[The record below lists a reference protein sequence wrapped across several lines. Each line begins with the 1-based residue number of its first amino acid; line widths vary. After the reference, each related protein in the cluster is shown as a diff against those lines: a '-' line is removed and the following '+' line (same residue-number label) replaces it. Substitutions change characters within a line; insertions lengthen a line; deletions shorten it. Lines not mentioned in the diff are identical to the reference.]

1 MTRSSGNELKVG
13 IFVAAGLAIL
23 ALFVVLLTGLGISSE
38 EVIYRVYFSDVAGL
52 ENGSLV
58 RLGGLKV
65 GRVEFVGI
73 SEKNPSLM
81 EAAISVKKGTP
92 IRKNSQAQVTAV
104 GLTGSMYLS
113 LSLGTPDSPL
123 LPSGAEIRGTEA
135 SSFQDVINEAKG
147 VAGNLRGVLGGLGET
162 ADVISKEAKGL
173 ITDIRGNVRQVL
185 ATTNRVV
192 QRMENIASAENEKKV
207 ISFLN
212 AISKAAVQVEK
223 YMGPAAAEVNK
234 TMQAARGSLS
244 EINKAVQA
252 YASLAGDSTAFVKDA
267 RGRLAVVDRLLARLE
282 SVGAELEKII
292 AQGGTL
298 VDKTGASLQAE
309 IANIRKDLQKE
320 LRGIGAEA
328 KKQVASLGGEARGS
342 LKQVAGRLNATMGSI
357 QGAAQGI
364 DHLLRDN
371 KTNLKSAITN
381 LASLS
386 GRMDTILAELSGPD
400 SKGLR
405 KAGEEL
411 RLALVRAHSLMRQLD
426 EMVSS
431 KREDIQIFISD
442 LRDTASNLNDFTNAL
457 RERPAT
463 LIFKP
468 PTPPREF
475 R

>member
-1 MTRSSGNELKVG
+1 MAKSSGGELKVG

-23 ALFVVLLTGLGISSE
+23 GLFVVSLTGVGFRAE

-65 GRVEFVGI
+65 GRVESVGI

-81 EAAISVKKGTP
+81 EAVIHVKKGSP
-92 IRKNSQAQVTAV
+92 VRKNSRAQVTSV

-123 LPSGAEIRGTEA
+123 LPPGAEIRGAEA

-147 VAGNLRGVLGGLGET
+147 AAGDLRGVLGGLGKT
-162 ADVISKEAKGL
+162 VDFISKEAQGL
-173 ITDIRGNVRQVL
+173 VADIRGQVRQVL
-185 ATTNRVV
+185 ATTSRVLK
-192 QRMENIASAENEKKV
+192 RAENIASAENEKRV
-207 ISFLN
+207 IAFLS

-223 YMGPAAAEVNK
+223 YVGPAVGELSK
-234 TMQAARGSLS
+234 TMRAARGSLA
-244 EINKAVQA
+244 EIDKAVQA
-252 YASLAGDSTAFVKDA
+252 YASLAGGATAFVKDA
-267 RGRLAVVDRLLARLE
+267 RGRLAGVGRLLAQLE
-282 SVGAELEKII
+282 SVGAELEKVI
-292 AQGGTL
+292 ARGGTL
-298 VDKTGASLQAE
+298 VDKTGVSLRAE
-309 IANIRKDLQKE
+309 IANIRKDLRKE

-328 KKQVASLGGEARGS
+328 RKQVASLGSEARGS
-342 LKQVAGRLNATMGSI
+342 LKKVAGRLTSAMGSI

-364 DHLLRDN
+364 DNLLREN
-371 KTNLKSAITN
+371 KTNLKSAIVSVS
-381 LASLS
+381 SLS
-386 GRMDTILAELSGPD
+386 KRMDTILAELSGPD

-405 KAGEEL
+405 KAAEEL
-411 RLALVRAHSLMRQLD
+411 RLALRRAHSLMQQLD
-426 EMVSS
+426 EMVASN
-431 KREDIQIFISD
+431 REDIQIFITD
-442 LRDTASNLNDFTNAL
+442 MRDTASNLNDFTNTL

-468 PTPPREF
+468 PARPREF